1 MKTFQKKKKKKK
13 KKHVLICLIDKK
25 WHKISS
31 RAKIMCHFLRTN
43 FFPDYL
49 ETLIELEEH

>member
-13 KKHVLICLIDKK
+13 YALLTKNGIKFRHGQNYV
-25 WHKISS
+25 S
-31 RAKIMCHFLRTN
+31 FLRTN

-49 ETLIELEEH
+49 EALIELEEH